1 VSRLR
6 DHVRPSDLVGR
17 LGNREIGMLLHNTS
31 SSGAGAVTDRLRQAL
46 DDADSEVLAGVTMGY
61 ASREPGM
68 PAAQLAQQARNE
80 ARRAVDSSEV
90 RRTT

>member
-17 LGNREIGMLLHNTS
+17 LGAREIGMLLHDVQGS
-31 SSGAGAVTDRLRQAL
+31 SAQAVTDRLRQAIH
-46 DDADSEVLAGVTMGY
+46 DAHGGEPVPVTVGC

-68 PAAQLAQQARNE
+68 PEAQLAQRAREE
-80 ARRAVDSSEV
+80 ARRASGSPEV
-90 RRTT
+90 RQTI